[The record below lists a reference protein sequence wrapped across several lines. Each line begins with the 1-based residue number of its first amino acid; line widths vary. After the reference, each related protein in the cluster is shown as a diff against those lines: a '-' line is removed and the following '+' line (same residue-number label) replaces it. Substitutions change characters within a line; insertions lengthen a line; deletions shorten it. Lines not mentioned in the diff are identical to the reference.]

1 MDVVHGEMRKRYDG
15 RWRGIAESRKEMQKK
30 RESQK
35 VRFVR
40 RQAQALAH
48 IMPAQPFHSMSE
60 YPSVI
65 HHLP

>member
-15 RWRGIAESRKEMQKK
+15 RWRGIAESRKETQKK
-30 RESQK
+30 REGQK

-48 IMPAQPFHSMSE
+48 IMPAQPFHSMPRYSF
-60 YPSVI
+60 I